1 MSAWLREQGFTVLD
15 KSHANYVRTGV
26 SIPTTM
32 SMAHLKDIAGLP
44 GPDSTDLR
52 PVQAL
57 MQDSLVARQFKALGY
72 RYFHIGSWW
81 SPNAHDV
88 AADVNLNVAGPS
100 DFVSA
105 LYDESAVPAAI
116 KRLKLEH
123 VTDDKRDRHYKHN
136 VYGLDALASMRRRAR
151 AQVRLRA
158 RPAPPPAHRLRPRR
172 PLHDHGRGGRAV
184 REGAARAS
192 ARLHEHAPEGDPR
205 RASSPSPRTSA
216 RSSSS
221 RPTRDPNR
229 RSTGRPA
236 RRPSTGPTRATTT
249 SRSSTGS

>member
-1 MSAWLREQGFTVLD
+1 
-15 KSHANYVRTGV
+15 
-26 SIPTTM
+26 M

-57 MQDSLVARQFKALGY
+57 MQDSLVARQFKTLGY
-72 RYFHIGSWW
+72 RYYHIGSWW

-88 AADVNLNVAGPS
+88 AARRQPQRRRGRR

-123 VTDDKRDRHYKHN
+123 VTDDARDRHYKHN

-151 AQVRLRA
+151 AQVRLR
-158 RPAPPPAHRLRPRR
+158 RT
-172 PLHDHGRGGRAV
+172 
-184 REGAARAS
+184 S
-192 ARLHEHAPEGDPR
+192 
-205 RASSPSPRTSA
+205 SSPT
-216 RSSSS
+216 
-221 RPTRDPNR
+221 RP
-229 RSTGRPA
+229 
-236 RRPSTGPTRATTT
+236 
-249 SRSSTGS
+249 RSSTATAAS